1 VPKASL
7 HVTNRFGSATARRA
21 LPDYAGNTVESV
33 TSLSMVCSRTLS
45 TVAPIFRSIAV
56 DYPDLLAL
64 FEWAA
69 CHHFEQNAFL
79 GSRILE
85 YLDADRVGFPES
97 ACSLNLSSIFG
108 IFIARSTPQ

>member
-1 VPKASL
+1 
-7 HVTNRFGSATARRA
+7 
-21 LPDYAGNTVESV
+21 
-33 TSLSMVCSRTLS
+33 LS
-45 TVAPIFRSIAV
+45 TVAPIFDPIAV

-85 YLDADRVGFPES
+85 YLDADRVGFPEVRLQAFIYRLFS
-97 ACSLNLSSIFG
+97 AS
-108 IFIARSTPQ
+108 FIARSTPQ